1 MMCVLLEGPGDL
13 EKEGVVEGKLE
24 TMPGDPN
31 GPHGLRIPL
40 FSLRIT
46 LRSGRVQAIRLM
58 RKHNRQP
65 GSPTE
70 GQTIHMHICTLQ
82 LEKKGSKQNAKM
94 SYICL

>member
-1 MMCVLLEGPGDL
+1 MMCVLLEGDL

-46 LRSGRVQAIRLM
+46 LRSG
-58 RKHNRQP
+58 P
-65 GSPTE
+65 GNTFD
-70 GQTIHMHICTLQ
+70 
-82 LEKKGSKQNAKM
+82 AKT
-94 SYICL
+94 